1 MLSILP
7 ALEHSLQNT
16 AQVELLRQMTA
27 QFYRLN
33 YLTAENTSTE

>member
-16 AQVELLRQMTA
+16 AQTELLRQMTA